1 MKNKKSAM
9 VIELM
14 ITLALLGTLLFV
26 MVYGGIFRLLLP
38 QLGFAGEKVE
48 ESTKDC
54 DMDEVIGITDKCPC
68 VKAKQKLEKDETC
81 GVPDAQATTNCP
93 TSCKSNIVQKR

>member
-1 MKNKKSAM
+1 MKNKKSLSMPTEMLVGIA
-9 VIELM
+9 I
-14 ITLALLGTLLFV
+14 LALLLVVVVG
-26 MVYGGIFRLLLP
+26 GGIKGLLLP

-48 ESTKDC
+48 ENTKDC

-68 VKAKQKLEKDETC
+68 VKAKQKLEKGETC

-93 TSCKSNIVQKR
+93 TSCKKR